1 MEVDSELIVGLKIN
15 SVFNTELSKDWGL
28 FCPIR
33 NDGNFAAGE
42 SSIRAACCT
51 LPQYCLFPKIYVEN
65 VLGGKEW
72 TLSFLALDPG

>member
-42 SSIRAACCT
+42 SSIRGACCT
-51 LPQYCLFPKIYVEN
+51 SSQYHLVWFLSKLPNN
-65 VLGGKEW
+65 VL
-72 TLSFLALDPG
+72 